1 MHVHAQLLIVSNTS
15 YSVNVVL
22 VSVYSYT
29 HAFPPSC
36 EIAVCEADREKK
48 NQLFADYCDYL

>member
-1 MHVHAQLLIVSNTS
+1 MAYLVIDITSGIVGERERTHLQSMHEHAQLLMLVHNAS

-29 HAFPPSC
+29 HAFTAS
-36 EIAVCEADREKK
+36 
-48 NQLFADYCDYL
+48 